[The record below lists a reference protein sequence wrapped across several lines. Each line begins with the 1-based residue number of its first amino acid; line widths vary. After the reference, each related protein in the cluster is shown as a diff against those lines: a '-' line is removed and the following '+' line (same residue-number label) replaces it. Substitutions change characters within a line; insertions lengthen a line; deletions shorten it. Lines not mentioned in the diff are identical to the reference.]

1 MHRATAKPPSTSNTL
16 VSSTIET
23 YRLLVDL
30 TEPGRGLAGGLTMPI
45 LRALAGRSS
54 PATAAQLSRLAG
66 VGTEAGVRR
75 ALERLATHGVCS
87 AEDVGGRIVYAL
99 NREHLLYGAVAALL
113 DADRELPKRLR
124 SALAEWDPAP
134 VSAVLFGSAARRD
147 GDVDSDVDLL
157 LIRPS
162 LRTEARKREWV
173 RQVHDLR
180 AAVQRW
186 TGNRLQVLD
195 WTSLDVR
202 QHERSGEQ
210 LVASLLDEGVTVAGS
225 SLASVLERSA

>member
-1 MHRATAKPPSTSNTL
+1 M
-16 VSSTIET
+16 
-23 YRLLVDL
+23 DL

-54 PATAAQLSRLAG
+54 PATAAQLSRLAE

-75 ALERLATHGVCS
+75 ALERLAAHGVCS
-87 AEDVGGRIVYAL
+87 AEDVGGRVVYAL
-99 NREHLLYGAVAALL
+99 NYDHLLYEAVAALL
-113 DADRELPKRLR
+113 DADRELPRRLKG
-124 SALAEWDPAP
+124 ALADWELAP
-134 VSAVLFGSAARRD
+134 LSAVLFGSAARRD

-157 LIRPS
+157 LVRPP

-173 RQVHDLR
+173 RQVHELR
-180 AAVQRW
+180 AAVHRW

-202 QHERSGEQ
+202 KHERSGEP

-225 SLASVLERSA
+225 RLAALLERSA